1 MAATLS
7 LRFRPMS
14 TALPRFSDV
23 PLGQHGGRGE
33 DHGSAAL
40 AAERMGRPGQ
50 DQRRHRAPSAV
61 TPRCRPYRPLGCL
74 LLGVPLVAVLLA
86 GCVPA
91 DQRPSG
97 RVYPLPRHQPH
108 DGLAVVTRPGGEG
121 LHIWIET
128 DTSRPGVCRPRW
140 LPDAAR
146 LQGGNG
152 PEPTSFGLAPRQEF
166 FQAQERGIVRLALRQ
181 QVEGLCHQRAPAS
194 VFLWDP
200 PPRTAAEYR
209 PPVLPLLEEPELLSA
224 PRAIRR
230 AEKRLLGLPL
240 TPDDLEEPQEP
251 QPGGS

>member
-1 MAATLS
+1 M
-7 LRFRPMS
+7 P
-14 TALPRFSDV
+14 
-23 PLGQHGGRGE
+23 PLCPLARRRLGR
-33 DHGSAAL
+33 S
-40 AAERMGRPGQ
+40 
-50 DQRRHRAPSAV
+50 
-61 TPRCRPYRPLGCL
+61 
-74 LLGVPLVAVLLA
+74 LLGSPLVAILLT

-91 DQRPSG
+91 EQRPSG

-108 DGLAVVTRPGGEG
+108 DGLAVVTRPGGKG

-152 PEPTSFGLAPRQEF
+152 PDPTSFGLAPREEF
-166 FQAQERGIVRLALRQ
+166 FLAQQRGSVRLALRRQ
-181 QVEGLCHQRAPAS
+181 AEGLCRQRSPDS
-194 VFLWDP
+194 LFVWVP
-200 PPRTAAEYR
+200 PPRTAAQHR
-209 PPVLPLLEEPELLSA
+209 PPVLPLLEEPELLSD

-240 TPDDLEEPQEP
+240 TPDDLEEPEES

>member
-1 MAATLS
+1 
-7 LRFRPMS
+7 
-14 TALPRFSDV
+14 
-23 PLGQHGGRGE
+23 
-33 DHGSAAL
+33 
-40 AAERMGRPGQ
+40 MGRPGK
-50 DQRRHRAPSAV
+50 DHRRHCVVSAV
-61 TPRCRPYRPLGCL
+61 PPLCPLARRRLGRS
-74 LLGVPLVAVLLA
+74 LLGSPLVAILLT

-91 DQRPSG
+91 EQRPSG

-108 DGLAVVTRPGGEG
+108 DGLAVVTRPGGKG

-152 PEPTSFGLAPRQEF
+152 PDPTSFGLAPREEF
-166 FQAQERGIVRLALRQ
+166 FLAQQRGSVRLALRRQ
-181 QVEGLCHQRAPAS
+181 AEGLCRQRSPDS
-194 VFLWDP
+194 LFVWVP
-200 PPRTAAEYR
+200 PPRTAAQHR
-209 PPVLPLLEEPELLSA
+209 PPVLPLLEEPELLSD

-240 TPDDLEEPQEP
+240 TPDDLEEPEES